1 VPSAPR
7 RPQARRPRRPV
18 TAVRRTAAPA
28 GLSAGAAAKAG
39 LTTRAAVLG
48 LVVCALVVSAALPLR
63 EYLTQRGQIT
73 AAQAKQQQQR
83 ARVAALEDQLRKLKD
98 PAYVKAQARSR
109 LHFVLPGETAYVLL
123 QPSSAPAPAGQAALR
138 GATATGP
145 EAPWYSQVWGSV
157 RAADRPAA
165 APSPAPSR

>member
-1 VPSAPR
+1 MPSER
-7 RPQARRPRRPV
+7 RPQARRPKRPV

-28 GLSAGAAAKAG
+28 PPAGRGAARSG

-73 AAQAKQQQQR
+73 EAESKQAAQK
-83 ARVAALEDQLRKLKD
+83 ARVAALERQLQQLGD
-98 PAYVKAQARSR
+98 PAYVKAQARTR
-109 LHFVLPGETAYVLL
+109 LHFVLPGETAYVVLA
-123 QPSSAPAPAGQAALR
+123 PSAVPVPSGRAALA
-138 GATATGP
+138 GATSTGP

-157 RAADRPAA
+157 RAADRA
-165 APSPAPSR
+165 APLPAPTPAR